1 MSDLLK
7 LEAIRKRNGDIKAF
21 PIAHNFIS
29 ADTGKNGWGNVKI
42 AVDNETIIQMGV
54 NQKYTGI
61 LYLVSNADWKA
72 EQNKK
77 GGE

>member
-1 MSDLLK
+1 MSDLLT

-42 AVDNETIIQMGV
+42 AVDNATIIEMGV

-61 LYLVSNADWKA
+61 LYLVSNDEWQA
-72 EQNKK
+72 EKKK